1 MLKNKI
7 KEIIYSD
14 DLTDVEREDWYLGKD
29 TDNENMYD
37 WDEIYESRIVAMAKD
52 ILTDGESYTLSLP
65 LCERSSRLSM
75 AIIRYLRTLSSD
87 SWTIRELDNILKS

>member
-29 TDNENMYD
+29 TDNENMYN
-37 WDEIYESRIVAMAKD
+37 WEEIYESRIIAMAKD
-52 ILTDGESYTLSLP
+52 IISDGEAWTLSLP
-65 LCERSSRLSM
+65 LCEHSNRLSM
-75 AIIRYLRTLSSD
+75 AIIRYLKTLTND
-87 SWTIRELDNILKS
+87 SWTIRELDNIINS